1 MPVPDKA
8 TEIKAGIVA
17 IVATVTAVIGY
28 VGWAVIVWIA
38 CVLLDY
44 LTGSWAAMK
53 TGTWSSKIAREGLW
67 HKGGE
72 VIAVLVAAL
81 CDVALGTIVRG
92 TGVNLPFE
100 YTVAVLPLTV
110 LWYIFTELGS
120 IIENAAQ
127 LGAPIPRWLRSIIA
141 SAKKTADSA
150 LPAEE
155 EKPPSE
161 NEERKT

>member
-1 MPVPDKA
+1 
-8 TEIKAGIVA
+8 
-17 IVATVTAVIGY
+17 
-28 VGWAVIVWIA
+28 
-38 CVLLDY
+38 
-44 LTGSWAAMK
+44 
-53 TGTWSSKIAREGLW
+53 
-67 HKGGE
+67 
-72 VIAVLVAAL
+72 
-81 CDVALGTIVRG
+81 
-92 TGVNLPFE
+92 
-100 YTVAVLPLTV
+100 V